1 MLKLDALNIRA
12 LYTYIDIRKD
22 YHMKKEIG
30 ELRGALMD
38 ITGVLNRPQPD
49 AALIAAAGIDLDRA
63 LFPLLVRIERLGP
76 IGIVEL
82 AELVGR
88 DHSTVSR
95 QIAKLDS
102 LGLVSRCPSPQ
113 DGRVKAAI
121 ITEQGRVMTD
131 ALDSARQKII
141 EKMLSDWKKED
152 VRELARLL
160 RHFADDALAWVG
172 TL

>member
-1 MLKLDALNIRA
+1 
-12 LYTYIDIRKD
+12 
-22 YHMKKEIG
+22 MKKEIG

-113 DGRVKAAI
+113 DGRVKAAV

-172 TL
+172 AL

>member
-1 MLKLDALNIRA
+1 LLKLDALNIRA

-172 TL
+172 AL

>member
-1 MLKLDALNIRA
+1 
-12 LYTYIDIRKD
+12 
-22 YHMKKEIG
+22 MKKEIG

-113 DGRVKAAI
+113 DGRVKAAV
-121 ITEQGRVMTD
+121 ITDQGRVMTD

-160 RHFADDALAWVG
+160 RHFADDALAWMG

>member
-1 MLKLDALNIRA
+1 
-12 LYTYIDIRKD
+12 
-22 YHMKKEIG
+22 MKKEIG

-95 QIAKLDS
+95 QIAKLES

>member
-1 MLKLDALNIRA
+1 
-12 LYTYIDIRKD
+12 
-22 YHMKKEIG
+22 MKKEIG

-82 AELVGR
+82 SELVGR

-113 DGRVKAAI
+113 DGRVKAAV
-121 ITEQGRVMTD
+121 ITDQGRVMTD

-172 TL
+172 AL